1 MDENSLTI
9 VAHSHTIDGYS
20 NTILG
25 HSHTMD
31 GYSHTIDGHRHTI
44 VGHTHTIDG
53 QSHSILQGTV
63 IQQMDKVI
71 QQKNTVI
78 QQQDRVIQTHISQKI
93 KKQSK
98 SGLELPKPKCLF
110 ESLTV
115 WHLFY
120 ALQLFG
126 PLHPTR
132 LISSCP
138 VSSVTRWL
146 DYS

>member
-31 GYSHTIDGHRHTI
+31 GYSHTKMDTGIQQQDTLI
-44 VGHTHTIDG
+44 QQMDKVI
-53 QSHSILQGTV
+53 QQQGTV